1 MFRIKAEPGIAA
13 EAGGRAQSEIK
24 ETRDAVWDGTN
35 AAATRLLREQQ
46 QQPSAPQPLER
57 LVVEQARA
65 PAKKSRRRPPPKET
79 AADAPLPPP
88 PPPPEENPPAFVSV
102 PAQRSVG
109 AEPEILTLEQH
120 NNRDAQAELFEQ
132 SLRAM
137 GRAPNDV
144 VIQTPPATEVLAY
157 CARFRDEMPWFA
169 TMQAVVAASP
179 TLQYPDVPVFCRAV
193 LLEYLREAHPRSEEE
208 RPCFNLDRD
217 PMPHERRFR
226 CVAHA
231 LSESR
236 LGPGKG
242 FRLREMLFG
251 PTRSAVPEMCYL
263 CHLWFA
269 MRDSTA
275 QRESL
280 AARESVLIINRFMV
294 MVDVVGEYDRTKM
307 LACDKVNAGLWGP
320 IPLYNE
326 NNYIVADNVRGS
338 GLRGFHE
345 SDNLLFR
352 LTRVSPSRT
361 QQQPVAAACT
371 PSGPARDQ

>member
-1 MFRIKAEPGIAA
+1 
-13 EAGGRAQSEIK
+13 
-24 ETRDAVWDGTN
+24 
-35 AAATRLLREQQ
+35 
-46 QQPSAPQPLER
+46 
-57 LVVEQARA
+57 
-65 PAKKSRRRPPPKET
+65 
-79 AADAPLPPP
+79 
-88 PPPPEENPPAFVSV
+88 VSGDV
-102 PAQRSVG
+102 
-109 AEPEILTLEQH
+109 EILTLEQH

-137 GRAPNDV
+137 GRAPSDM
-144 VIQTPPATEVLAY
+144 VIQTPPATQVLAY

-193 LLEYLREAHPRSEEE
+193 LLEFLREPHPRSEEE

-226 CVAHA
+226 CVAHH

-242 FRLREMLFG
+242 FRLREMRFG
-251 PTRSAVPEMCYL
+251 PARSTVPEMCYL

-269 MRDSTA
+269 LRDSTA

-280 AARESVLIINRFMV
+280 AARDSVLIINRFMV

-345 SDNLLFR
+345 SDNLVFR
-352 LTRVSPSRT
+352 LPRVSPSRT
-361 QQQPVAAACT
+361 QATGCT
-371 PSGPARDQ
+371 PSGLWRDQ